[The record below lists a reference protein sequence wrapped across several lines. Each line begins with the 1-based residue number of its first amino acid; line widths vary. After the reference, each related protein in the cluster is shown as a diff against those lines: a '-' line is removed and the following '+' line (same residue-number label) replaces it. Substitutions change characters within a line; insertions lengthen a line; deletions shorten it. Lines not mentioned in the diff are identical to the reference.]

1 MSKKENGRLD
11 QSHLIHTC
19 HSLGQLHS
27 TGSPPLQ
34 GIHSAGSPEVCLG
47 GQRLVQSC
55 ESSEQQD
62 FNMLY
67 K

>member
-11 QSHLIHTC
+11 PSHLIRTC
-19 HSLGQLHS
+19 HSLGQSHS

-34 GIHSAGSPEVCLG
+34 GIHSAGSPEVCLE
-47 GQRLVQSC
+47 GQRLVQRC

-62 FNMLY
+62 FKVLY
-67 K
+67 I